1 MSKISRYL
9 FLLVI
14 GNVLWISGC
23 GAGDPAPATPASI
36 PSTYT
41 VVAISDIH
49 FNPLAN
55 PALFPSLVAQ
65 PANEWKSIFDNAQST
80 TAVPPATFGADTNYP
95 ALVLALAAL
104 KQNLG
109 SSPVVLFSG
118 DMLGHD
124 LTQCFYEL
132 YTASPLPSQ
141 LNPATCPLNPATT
154 APETAAMQS
163 FLDKTLAF
171 VSMQIRANVG
181 NVPVIFVPGNID
193 TYNITGTGPDAQ
205 FLADN
210 ASTYYTQLLNS
221 SVDQTSFQ
229 STFTTLGSYS
239 AQPLGSNLLVIALDS
254 KARALARACGRQGIQ
269 SQ

>member
-1 MSKISRYL
+1 ML
-9 FLLVI
+9 
-14 GNVLWISGC
+14 GNIVWVLGC
-23 GAGDPAPATPASI
+23 GGAKTAPVTPVVT

-55 PALFPSLVAQ
+55 PALFPQLVAQ
-65 PANEWKSIFDNAQST
+65 PASQWQSIFAADQS
-80 TAVPPATFGADTNYP
+80 ANPISPATFGADTNYP

-124 LTQCFYEL
+124 LSQCFYEL
-132 YTASPLPSQ
+132 YTASTLPAQ
-141 LNPATCPLNPATT
+141 LNPATCPVILRRPRA
-154 APETAAMQS
+154 ETAAMQS
-163 FLDKTLAF
+163 FLDKTVAF

-193 TYNITGTGPDAQ
+193 TYSIYGTGPDAQ
-205 FLADN
+205 FL
-210 ASTYYTQLLNS
+210 
-221 SVDQTSFQ
+221 QTTRARSIRSF
-229 STFTTLGSYS
+229 
-239 AQPLGSNLLVIALDS
+239 
-254 KARALARACGRQGIQ
+254 
-269 SQ
+269 